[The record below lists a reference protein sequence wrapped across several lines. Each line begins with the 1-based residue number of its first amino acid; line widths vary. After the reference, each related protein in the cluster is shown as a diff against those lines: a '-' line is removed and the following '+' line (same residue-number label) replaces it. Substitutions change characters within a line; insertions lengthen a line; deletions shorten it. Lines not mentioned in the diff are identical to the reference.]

1 MQSFT
6 ISVSGER
13 LTTHLRVQ
21 SFKGML
27 EKEISWFDE
36 EKNTTGSLSAMLSLD
51 AKNVKAVS
59 HSLQDVPY
67 LHDNSICFP
76 MQGTGIQLGVIILAA
91 TSIVV
96 ALAVCFSGSW
106 ELTLIFFLAIPLII
120 ISHRLEFA
128 MYSGVQS
135 ADEITSA
142 SHVVMETVG
151 NIKTVVSL
159 GAEDYFVNVT
169 RENLNVR
176 LRYCKPRNVGVH
188 YI

>member
-1 MQSFT
+1 MQSST

-27 EKEISWFDE
+27 EKDISWFDE
-36 EKNTTGSLSAMLSLD
+36 EENTTGSLSAMLSLD

-67 LHDNSICFP
+67 LHDNCFP

-91 TSIVV
+91 TSVVV

-169 RENLNVR
+169 RENLNVQ
-176 LRYCKPRNVGVH
+176 LR
-188 YI
+188 